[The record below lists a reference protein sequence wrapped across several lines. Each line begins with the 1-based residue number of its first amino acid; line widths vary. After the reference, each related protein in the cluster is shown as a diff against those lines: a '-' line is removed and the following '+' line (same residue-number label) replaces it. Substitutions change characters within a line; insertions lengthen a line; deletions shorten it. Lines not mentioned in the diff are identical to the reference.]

1 VAFFV
6 ADWTRRDARISA
18 KLAEFGRAGVPM
30 YLVVSPAA
38 PDKPEVLPE
47 LLTTDSVV
55 EAVRR
60 AAGRVADAR

>member
-1 VAFFV
+1 
-6 ADWTRRDARISA
+6 
-18 KLAEFGRAGVPM
+18 M
-30 YLVVSPAA
+30 YLVVSPAS

-55 EAVRR
+55 EALRR

>member
-1 VAFFV
+1 
-6 ADWTRRDARISA
+6 
-18 KLAEFGRAGVPM
+18 M
-30 YLVVSPAA
+30 YLVLSPAA

-60 AAGRVADAR
+60 ASTRVADAT